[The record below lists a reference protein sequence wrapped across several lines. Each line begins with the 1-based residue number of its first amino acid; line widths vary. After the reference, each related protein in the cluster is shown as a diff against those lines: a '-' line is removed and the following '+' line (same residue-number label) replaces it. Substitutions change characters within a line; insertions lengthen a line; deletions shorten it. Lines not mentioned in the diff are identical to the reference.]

1 MCVGSLGQEDLLE
14 KDMATHSS
22 ILACKIQWEEKT
34 EGLESMGLERVR
46 HELVTKKQQHIAK
59 GTLTE

>member
-1 MCVGSLGQEDLLE
+1 
-14 KDMATHSS
+14 MATHSS